1 MSDAERHKRIH
12 GHPDEEL
19 VGALEPD
26 QLVAAASRRLPRC
39 ALSRATSFWLWALR
53 VFVVIITLLVVYT
66 FVVSLRVPGQGS

>member
-1 MSDAERHKRIH
+1 MSDAELDKRIH

-26 QLVAAASRRLPRC
+26 QLVAATSRRLPRY

-53 VFVVIITLLVVYT
+53 IFVMIITLLVVYT
-66 FVVSLRVPGQGS
+66 FVASLGVPTQGP